1 MPVPIRVNVYVKN
14 TMPTATERKH
24 FVNNEQLAHHDN
36 QAGQKTPRKT
46 QPTSKQQTLMIDKVS

>member
-1 MPVPIRVNVYVKN
+1 
-14 TMPTATERKH
+14 MPTATERKH
-24 FVNNEQLAHHDN
+24 FVNNEQSAHHDN